1 MSCYDYDFTFMDLLE
16 RFDDDVWYRESN
28 LIDEYDDSLYSYRPL
43 ACHLLSKARVAA
55 EKVPE
60 PQIAATR
67 TCKLT

>member
-16 RFDDDVWYRESN
+16 RFYDDVWFRESN
-28 LIDEYDDSLYSYRPL
+28 LVDEYDDSLYSHRPL